1 MDDITYQKHF
11 DRIVKCA
18 EHDTLM
24 EYNKWISIIPYI
36 PFKSSWQVK
45 PIPPFGWMIA
55 RFHVTRTNSK
65 WEIKFASVYLDC
77 YDIWAIMNKPY
88 WEVYGNW
95 DISRCDMI
103 DADELVKLI
112 SKHLK

>member
-45 PIPPFGWMIA
+45 PIPPFG
-55 RFHVTRTNSK
+55 
-65 WEIKFASVYLDC
+65 
-77 YDIWAIMNKPY
+77 
-88 WEVYGNW
+88 
-95 DISRCDMI
+95 
-103 DADELVKLI
+103 
-112 SKHLK
+112 